1 MSKTRTQK
9 KNAGTQTSDT
19 NNMLEIASLQEQVKL
34 LTIEN
39 EHLRKYIIEEPRN
52 SLKPTTPT
60 TPTDGVDQT
69 PKHPRSLRKK
79 LDTPTTNEKNKIP
92 MRGCTCKGTCISKIC
107 GCVKKHI
114 LCGQLCKCNNDA
126 CKNQVQKNM
135 EQNKENLEMQE
146 YATVSKSIFS
156 PDVIKD
162 DINLNVEQLR
172 TSSLYFGSPKQL
184 TFASD
189 KEEEKEKKE
198 AKIVISKSSKNSKE
212 SKEHDKK
219 DQKNILATRS
229 KSKKISP
236 KSHSTK
242 QVENIENTS
251 SKKEERQNS
260 KKTEKQVMER
270 YNETDTKINKKIKEI
285 DKRTN
290 NYMKN
295 IANGMVSLRHAQKGS
310 KQVSVNKP
318 KGNNIISDSDSNDDN
333 SISEKEVPQG
343 GINNSSKSFQQK
355 GTLDVNPTPIRNENI
370 NDDVNPMKPK
380 HELSRTPI
388 HGSSVS
394 RDNSDISMSL
404 CGTVIDE
411 NRQLPEEF
419 SQPQVDWEEYQSQLV
434 PCAKCKRK
442 FHPLRIKKH
451 EFCCKGR
458 SH

>member
-1 MSKTRTQK
+1 
-9 KNAGTQTSDT
+9 
-19 NNMLEIASLQEQVKL
+19 
-34 LTIEN
+34 
-39 EHLRKYIIEEPRN
+39 
-52 SLKPTTPT
+52 
-60 TPTDGVDQT
+60 
-69 PKHPRSLRKK
+69 
-79 LDTPTTNEKNKIP
+79 
-92 MRGCTCKGTCISKIC
+92 
-107 GCVKKHI
+107 
-114 LCGQLCKCNNDA
+114 
-126 CKNQVQKNM
+126 
-135 EQNKENLEMQE
+135 
-146 YATVSKSIFS
+146 
-156 PDVIKD
+156 
-162 DINLNVEQLR
+162 
-172 TSSLYFGSPKQL
+172 
-184 TFASD
+184 
-189 KEEEKEKKE
+189 
-198 AKIVISKSSKNSKE
+198 
-212 SKEHDKK
+212 
-219 DQKNILATRS
+219 
-229 KSKKISP
+229 
-236 KSHSTK
+236 
-242 QVENIENTS
+242 
-251 SKKEERQNS
+251 
-260 KKTEKQVMER
+260 MER

-333 SISEKEVPQG
+333 SISDKEVPQG

-355 GTLDVNPTPIRNENI
+355 ETLDVNPTPIKNENI

-419 SQPQVDWEEYQSQLV
+419 SQAEVDWEEYQSQLI

-451 EFCCKGR
+451 EPVVKVGVTDIKCFVR
-458 SH
+458 F